1 MDINTNRKLKLTRK
15 DKKILKIRRKTTP
28 MFGVVPTTML
38 NEVTEEDFI
47 KAEES
52 PELKKELKEKLMSI
66 YTIVPTREEAIE
78 FIRNHLIL
86 RHNFHYQR

>member
-15 DKKILKIRRKTTP
+15 DKKILKAHRKTTP